1 MTAPEPARRPAPR
14 SRGGD
19 PAPGADVDRGR
30 PGEPHPL
37 AALQEAFG
45 NLGVVRRLAD
55 PAVQAKLDIGA
66 PDDDYEREADRVAA
80 SIMRRPEPVA
90 GAAEAQVQRRAED
103 DDKRKTTPPPQRA
116 PGAAQKAPPPPPP
129 APKPAQAPTPT
140 TLTPP
145 PRPAAAPKKPE
156 ATKKEPPKQPQQPP
170 GGPGKKREDE
180 TVARK
185 PSSAGSPA
193 LTRAA
198 ASTIQSQ
205 QGAGRPLPPA
215 ERGFFESRFG
225 RDLSAVRVHDDAA
238 ARNAAR
244 DISAQ
249 AFTYGQDIYFGAGR
263 YQPGTESGRELIAHE
278 LAHTVQQR
286 PGARLERR
294 VQRQPTRRG
303 SGGGGGSSRP
313 SAATTSA
320 PSDTTTGDAPARPA
334 SPLQLGELAVP
345 GFRLRGPEA
354 HRYTSPANP
363 PLQRSQNY
371 TGSRAATDE
380 SGAARARPQRELW
393 AEAMQRSAALNR
405 AVRGKLIA
413 WRARNHAADA
423 PQAGAADQLVVR
435 SSATA
440 QGRYMIGTLADVS
453 GQLSLPDWD
462 RTGASSVG
470 RERGFQVDHIL
481 ELQLTGFPE
490 HTEGHDISNFQLLR
504 GSVNQASGP
513 AIDDAIDDAIVRYL
527 RTLPQEVLNDRTLNL
542 RARSSAPT
550 APVSKE
556 DAHVV
561 KQHYLLQFSSV
572 TGTRQPRSIQA
583 DDVWSK
589 DEIER
594 GDHLDKQHGGRPVV
608 EFTSMAEL
616 GGHGSVVVLPSG
628 SGGHARRLSTRTA
641 PQGNEAES
649 WKPFVLESKSFNV
662 GRDWADH
669 DELGTLNLVI
679 PRGHK
684 TFRPGPAPIT
694 LTRFPG
700 AQYAGHLGGRGGRGA
715 GAAVSEQLTG
725 LNLRRASPVVVEQA
739 DLDAH
744 GFVIQ
749 GHVVTDLPLLQGV
762 TFDFAVRGDDLEL
775 SKTFTATDF
784 HVPPPLHID
793 TTTMT
798 LGVRTSGELFVRGE
812 IDASIDRVG
821 SGYLRGAAST
831 EEGFELEGGFDA
843 RSDLFNPAHI
853 DLAYRQ
859 GHFSGHGIIGIG
871 AGKVPGVKHAQLE
884 ARYEEGHFSAQ
895 GNADFD
901 IPGVRSGEVHL
912 DYDSQHGLTI
922 GGTLTLGAI
931 PGIREGTI
939 SATIS
944 ERPDGSGYKLAAQGS
959 ATAAIPGFEVQLV
972 IDYDDGAFLAQATLP
987 VHRGLIEGEITLGA
1001 TNRPTDENNRPIPG
1015 APPLP
1020 AVSIFGSGTA
1030 SMQITPWLRGTAT
1043 VKLLANGEL
1052 EVDGTL
1058 TVPGVNLWPEVA
1070 PEPTTLVHPPDLEFP
1085 IFGPV
1090 VLTLGG
1096 HLDLK
1101 YGLSAGV
1108 LSGSLSVH
1116 YNPAHEDQTHLHG
1129 AIHLH
1134 ASAFAGLELDVDVG
1148 IALDALVGSIGGS
1161 IELGAEVRADASV
1174 DPDIQIDWMP
1184 SAGFVIDPV
1193 FDAAVT
1199 PRLLFHIRARVTA
1212 SLAFWSKTWTK
1223 DLADYA
1229 FGSGLALSVHLP
1241 AHYDEAHGFSVDWN
1255 KLEFHHPDIH
1265 PLDMAK
1271 DFLEEL
1277 V

>member
-1 MTAPEPARRPAPR
+1 M
-14 SRGGD
+14 
-19 PAPGADVDRGR
+19 
-30 PGEPHPL
+30 
-37 AALQEAFG
+37 
-45 NLGVVRRLAD
+45 
-55 PAVQAKLDIGA
+55 
-66 PDDDYEREADRVAA
+66 
-80 SIMRRPEPVA
+80 
-90 GAAEAQVQRRAED
+90 
-103 DDKRKTTPPPQRA
+103 
-116 PGAAQKAPPPPPP
+116 
-129 APKPAQAPTPT
+129 
-140 TLTPP
+140 
-145 PRPAAAPKKPE
+145 
-156 ATKKEPPKQPQQPP
+156 
-170 GGPGKKREDE
+170 
-180 TVARK
+180 
-185 PSSAGSPA
+185 
-193 LTRAA
+193 
-198 ASTIQSQ
+198 
-205 QGAGRPLPPA
+205 
-215 ERGFFESRFG
+215 
-225 RDLSAVRVHDDAA
+225 HDDAA
-238 ARNAAR
+238 ARSAAR

-249 AFTYGQDIYFGAGR
+249 AFTYGQDIYSSAGR
-263 YQPGTESGRELIAHE
+263 YQPGTEGGRELLAHE

-303 SGGGGGSSRP
+303 GGDGSSRP
-313 SAATTSA
+313 AAGGTSA
-320 PSDTTTGDAPARPA
+320 PSDTTTADAPARPA
-334 SPLQLGELAVP
+334 SPLQLGQLAVP
-345 GFRLRGPEA
+345 GFRLQGPEA

-380 SGAARARPQRELW
+380 SGVGRARPQRELW
-393 AEAMQRSAALNR
+393 AEAMQRSATLTR
-405 AVRGKLIA
+405 AVRGQLIA
-413 WRARNHAADA
+413 WRARNHADDGPA
-423 PQAGAADQLVVR
+423 AGGADQLVVR
-435 SSATA
+435 SNATT
-440 QGRYMIGTLADVS
+440 QGRYMIGTLAEVA

-462 RTGASSVG
+462 RNGGSSVG

-490 HTEGHDISNFQLLR
+490 HIEGHDISNFQLLR
-504 GSVNQASGP
+504 ASVNQASGP
-513 AIDDAIDDAIVRYL
+513 AIDDAIDDTIVRYL
-527 RTLPQEVLNDRTLNL
+527 RTLPQEVLNDRSLNL

-550 APVSKE
+550 APVTKE

-572 TGTRQPRSIQA
+572 VGTRQPRSAQA
-583 DDVWSK
+583 ADAWSK
-589 DEIER
+589 DEVER
-594 GDHLDKQHGGRPVV
+594 GDHLAKQHGGRPIV
-608 EFTSMAEL
+608 EFTSLAEL
-616 GGHGSVVVLPSG
+616 GGHGSVVVLPSA
-628 SGGHARRLSTRTA
+628 SGGHARHLSTREA
-641 PQGNEAES
+641 PTGGEAET
-649 WKPFVLESKSFNV
+649 WKPFRLESKSFNV

-669 DELGTLNLVI
+669 EELGTLNLVI

-684 TFRPGPAPIT
+684 TFKAGPAPLT
-694 LTRFPG
+694 LTRLPG

-715 GAAVSEQLTG
+715 GAAISEQLTG
-725 LNLRRASPVVVEQA
+725 LNLRRASPVVVEEA

-749 GHVVTDLPLLQGV
+749 GHVITDLPLLQGV
-762 TFDFAVRGDDLEL
+762 TFDFAVRGDELEL

-798 LGVRTSGELFVRGE
+798 LGVRSSGELFVHGE

-859 GHFSGHGIIGIG
+859 GRFSGHGILGIG
-871 AGKVPGVKHAQLE
+871 AGKVPGVRHAQLT
-884 ARYEEGHFSAQ
+884 ASYEEGHFSAQ
-895 GNADFD
+895 GTADFD
-901 IPGVRSGEVHL
+901 IPGVRSAEVHL
-912 DYDSQHGLTI
+912 DYDSAHGLTI
-922 GGTLTLGAI
+922 GGTLTVGAI
-931 PGIREGTI
+931 PGIREGTL

-944 ERPDGSGYKLAAQGS
+944 ERPDGSGYRLAAHGS
-959 ATAAIPGFEVQLV
+959 ATAAIPGFEAQLV
-972 IDYDDGAFLAQATLP
+972 IDYDDGAFLAQVTLP
-987 VHRGLIEGEITLGA
+987 VHRGLIDGQITLGA
-1001 TNRPTDENNRPIPG
+1001 TNRPVDEQNQPIPN

-1020 AVSIFGSGTA
+1020 DVSIFGSGTA
-1030 SMQITPWLRGTAT
+1030 SMQITPWLHGTAT
-1043 VKLLANGEL
+1043 VRLLPNGEL

-1058 TVPGVNLWPEVA
+1058 SVPGVNLWPEVA
-1070 PEPTTLVHPPDLEFP
+1070 PEPTTLVHPPDFEFP

-1090 VLTLGG
+1090 VLTFGG

-1134 ASAFAGLELDVDVG
+1134 ASAFAGLELDIDVG

-1174 DPDIQIDWMP
+1174 DPDIQIDWTP
-1184 SAGFVIDPV
+1184 STGFVIDPV
-1193 FDAAVT
+1193 FEAALT
-1199 PRLLFHIRARVTA
+1199 PKLLFHIRARVTA

-1223 DLADYA
+1223 SLADYE
-1229 FGSGLALSVHLP
+1229 FGSGLALTVRLP

-1255 KLEFHHPDIH
+1255 KLEFHHPDID
-1265 PLDMAK
+1265 PLQTAK
-1271 DFLEEL
+1271 DFIEEL